1 MRFLNTLT
9 GTRSPR
15 WTELRYRPQLEGLE
29 NRVVPY
35 TTSGNL
41 WPNPQ
46 LVTIS
51 FMPDGTNLGGATS
64 NLFSTFNAR
73 WATSTWQNQIL
84 KAAQVWA
91 QQTNINFA
99 VIADSGADSGSGNYQ
114 QGDPTMGD
122 VRIGGYNFGT
132 STLAMAYQ
140 PPPVNNYSIAGD
152 IAFNTSVAF
161 NIGSTYD
168 LFTVAVHEFGHALGL
183 LHSTATASVMYA
195 TYGSTKYGLNSDD
208 INGIRNIYSNNN
220 PRSTDVYGGANNSF
234 CAAAN
239 INSLINL
246 SNDTALL
253 SNMDITTAGQKA
265 YYVATAP
272 AGTGCTTTI
281 SVQSS
286 GLSLLA
292 PKVTVYACDQVTVLG
307 SANGAGHYGTTLTVS
322 LTNQVSAGQVLYI
335 KVGGADNT
343 AFGTG
348 IYALSMSFGLLPPP
362 SATPPNTQVPNG
374 DPISGGGGIAMTD
387 PSQRT
392 DSVSLADWGPLF
404 HGGGCGCPACRAA
417 AAAALTQVEMIVNAW
432 ETITSDSATAK
443 GLARVNGVLDTTT
456 VSIVPE
462 RGAATPST
470 TTLTAQAVDSYLSD
484 EESKSSSEFPA
495 DISGGLQDC
504 GLF

>member
-1 MRFLNTLT
+1 MRFLSRLI

-15 WTELRYRPQLEGLE
+15 WNDLRYRPQLEGLE
-29 NRVVPY
+29 SRVVPY
-35 TTSGNL
+35 TTSGDF

-99 VIADSGADSGSGNYQ
+99 VIADSGAPSGSGNYQ

-122 VRIGGYNFGT
+122 IRIGGYNFGT

-140 PPPVNNYSIAGD
+140 PPPANNYSLAGD
-152 IAFNTSVAF
+152 IAFNTNVAF

-183 LHSTATASVMYA
+183 LHSTSTASVMYA
-195 TYGSTKYGLNSDD
+195 TYGSTKYGLNTDD
-208 INGIRNIYSNNN
+208 INGIRDIYSNNS

-234 CAAAN
+234 GAAAN
-239 INSLINL
+239 IDSLINL
-246 SNDTALL
+246 SNDTVLVG
-253 SNMDITTAGQKA
+253 NMDITTARQKA
-265 YYVATAP
+265 YYVAAAP
-272 AGTGCTTTI
+272 CGTGCTTTI

-307 SANGAGHYGTTLTVS
+307 SASGAGQYGTTLTVT
-322 LTNQVSAGQVLYI
+322 LTNQVPAGQVIYI
-335 KVGGADNT
+335 KVTGADTT
-343 AFGTG
+343 ACGTG
-348 IYALSMSFGLLPPP
+348 KYGVTMSFAGNPLPSVPL
-362 SATPPNTQVPNG
+362 PNTQVANG
-374 DPISGGGGIAMTD
+374 TPLTGGGGIAMTD
-387 PSQRT
+387 PGQT
-392 DSVSLADWGPLF
+392 TLANLPDWAQPA
-404 HGGGCGCPACRAA
+404 HGGGCGCPSCRAA
-417 AAAALTQVEMIVNAW
+417 AEAALKQAQMVVRAWDMVAESHAAPIKMTFPAVARSLDQAVMGNALDQ
-432 ETITSDSATAK
+432 SLTA
-443 GLARVNGVLDTTT
+443 A
-456 VSIVPE
+456 
-462 RGAATPST
+462 ST
-470 TTLTAQAVDSYLSD
+470 ATLTDRAVDFCLVDQGGSGPSA
-484 EESKSSSEFPA
+484 ENGF
-495 DISGGLQDC
+495 GGLLATDV
-504 GLF
+504 